1 MDDRITKDG
10 SNFFSIATDSTTNE
24 IYTICYQNKNMRNW
38 YRQFGE
44 TLHIDGTYMCNDLNY
59 ALYFF
64 SIKDSEGKK

>member
-24 IYTICYQNKNMRNW
+24 IYTIFYQNENMRNW

-59 ALYFF
+59 ALNFF